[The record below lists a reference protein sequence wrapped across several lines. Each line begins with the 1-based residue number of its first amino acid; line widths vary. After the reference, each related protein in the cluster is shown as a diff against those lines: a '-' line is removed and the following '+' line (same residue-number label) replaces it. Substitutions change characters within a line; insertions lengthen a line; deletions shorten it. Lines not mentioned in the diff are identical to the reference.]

1 MQMKITNK
9 CKEVLN
15 QMRDSYTSELEALYP
30 ALKESKDKGDLSENA
45 EYTLLKEQVDALS
58 VKLEVVELML
68 VQPTA
73 SASGNVVREGK
84 VIRITEVTDYE
95 DEPSLTQGDIQ
106 YSVQDSLYFNRDLL
120 VSEITIALDCRDML
134 LNHNVISPHARI
146 ISSVMGKPPGEYEVR
161 VNPQLTRKLR
171 YEIVG

>member
-1 MQMKITNK
+1 MQRKITNQS
-9 CKEVLN
+9 KEVLN
-15 QMRDSYTSELEALYP
+15 QMRRSYASELEALYP

-95 DEPSLTQGDIQ
+95 DEPSLTQGDTQ

-134 LNHNVISPHARI
+134 LNHNVISPHASI
-146 ISSVMGKPPGEYEVR
+146 INSVMGKPPGEYAVR